1 MTAPMLDR
9 EEILRIVRQWS
20 VNERIALA
28 DAILADA
35 RTAQQQELQPP
46 AVPSAALRGILSNG
60 QPAPSDEDVARILDE
75 ERMRKYGG

>member
-35 RTAQQQELQPP
+35 RTAQQQELQAP

>member
-35 RTAQQQELQPP
+35 RTAQQQELQVP

>member
-9 EEILRIVRQWS
+9 EAILRIVRQWS

-35 RTAQQQELQPP
+35 RTAPQQALQPP
-46 AVPSAALRGILSNG
+46 AVPSSALRGILSNG
-60 QPAPSDEDVARILDE
+60 QPAPSDEEVARILDE
-75 ERMRKYGG
+75 ERMKKYGA

>member
-1 MTAPMLDR
+1 MLDR
-9 EEILRIVRQWS
+9 EAILRIVRQWS

-35 RTAQQQELQPP
+35 RTAPQQEPQPP
-46 AVPSAALRGILSNG
+46 NVPSAALRGILSNS

-75 ERMRKYGG
+75 ERMKKYGA